1 MDSASLFL
9 LTHAVVHRKLVR
21 DKAIQECIDSI
32 RDGSVGGP
40 ETTSIIQTADTHR
53 IYPAGAYLSS
63 DPVN

>member
-40 ETTSIIQTADTHR
+40 ETTSIIQTEMNRAR
-53 IYPAGAYLSS
+53 IKQTWQ
-63 DPVN
+63 N